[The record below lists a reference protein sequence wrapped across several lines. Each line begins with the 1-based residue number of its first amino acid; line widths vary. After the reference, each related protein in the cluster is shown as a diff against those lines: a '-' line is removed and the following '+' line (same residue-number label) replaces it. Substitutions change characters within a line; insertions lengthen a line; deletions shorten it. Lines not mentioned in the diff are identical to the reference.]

1 MGNFVNERD
10 DSITATSITT
20 QQLLQAVKGF
30 IAETVTPA
38 LSDRNQFNARVA
50 ANVIGIVQR
59 EQALGPALSA
69 LDNAAFSQWIP
80 DGAPD
85 KDVVPQISQAI
96 AKRTIEPDTAFLDY
110 LKQRQLLLSAINN
123 PRYANRAAAA
133 ERWRY
138 LDTDAHSAADKR

>member
-10 DSITATSITT
+10 DSITANSVTS

-69 LDNAAFSQWIP
+69 LDNAAFSRWIP

-85 KDVVPQISQAI
+85 KDIVPQISQAI

-133 ERWRY
+133 EKWRY
-138 LDTDAHSAADKR
+138 LDTDTHSAADKR

>member
-1 MGNFVNERD
+1 MGNFVTERD
-10 DSITATSITT
+10 DSITANSVTS

-59 EQALGPALSA
+59 EEALGPALSA

-85 KDVVPQISQAI
+85 KDIVPQISQAI
-96 AKRTIEPDTAFLDY
+96 AKGTIEPDTAFLDY

-133 ERWRY
+133 EKWRY

>member
-1 MGNFVNERD
+1 MNERD
-10 DSITATSITT
+10 DSITATNVTS

-30 IAETVTPA
+30 IAETVIPA

-80 DGAPD
+80 DWAPD
-85 KDVVPQISQAI
+85 QDVVPQISQAI

-123 PRYANRAAAA
+123 PRYANRAIAA
-133 ERWRY
+133 EKWRH
-138 LDTDAHSAADKR
+138 LNTDTDSASDIR

>member
-1 MGNFVNERD
+1 MTERD
-10 DSITATSITT
+10 DSITATSVTS

-69 LDNAAFSQWIP
+69 LDNAAFSKWIP

-133 ERWRY
+133 EKWRY
-138 LDTDAHSAADKR
+138 LDTNTRPAEDTR

>member
-1 MGNFVNERD
+1 MTERD
-10 DSITATSITT
+10 DSITATSVTS

-30 IAETVTPA
+30 IAETVTPE

-59 EQALGPALSA
+59 EQALGPALLA
-69 LDNAAFSQWIP
+69 LDNAAFNKWIS

-133 ERWRY
+133 EKWRY

>member
-1 MGNFVNERD
+1 MGNFVTERD
-10 DSITATSITT
+10 DSITANSVTS

-38 LSDRNQFNARVA
+38 LSDRDQFNARVA

-85 KDVVPQISQAI
+85 KDIVPQISQAI

>member
-1 MGNFVNERD
+1 MTELD
-10 DSITATSITT
+10 ESITATHVTS
-20 QQLLQAVKGF
+20 QELLQAVKGF
-30 IAETVTPA
+30 LAETVTPA
-38 LSDRNQFNARVA
+38 LNDRDQFNARVA

-59 EQALGPALSA
+59 EQALGPRLSA
-69 LDNAAFSQWIP
+69 LDHAAFSKWIP

-85 KDVVPQISQAI
+85 KDIVPQISQAI

-133 ERWRY
+133 EKWRY
-138 LDTDAHSAADKR
+138 LDTDTHSAADTR

>member
-1 MGNFVNERD
+1 MGNFVTERD
-10 DSITATSITT
+10 DSITATSVTS

-69 LDNAAFSQWIP
+69 LDNAAFSKWIP

-138 LDTDAHSAADKR
+138 LDTDAHSAADTR

>member
-1 MGNFVNERD
+1 MGNFVTERD
-10 DSITATSITT
+10 DSITATSVTA

-59 EQALGPALSA
+59 EEALGPALSA
-69 LDNAAFSQWIP
+69 LDNAAFSRWIP

-85 KDVVPQISQAI
+85 KDIVPQISQAI

-133 ERWRY
+133 EKWRY

>member
-1 MGNFVNERD
+1 MGNFVTERD
-10 DSITATSITT
+10 DSITANSVTS

-38 LSDRNQFNARVA
+38 LSDRDQFNARVA

-59 EQALGPALSA
+59 EEALGPALSA
-69 LDNAAFSQWIP
+69 LDNAAFRKWIP

-85 KDVVPQISQAI
+85 KDIVPQISQAI

>member
-1 MGNFVNERD
+1 MGNFVTERD
-10 DSITATSITT
+10 DSITANSVTS

-59 EQALGPALSA
+59 EEALGPALSA
-69 LDNAAFSQWIP
+69 LDNAAFSRWIP

-85 KDVVPQISQAI
+85 KDIVPQISQAI
-96 AKRTIEPDTAFLDY
+96 AKRTIEPDTACLDY

-133 ERWRY
+133 EKWRY
-138 LDTDAHSAADKR
+138 LDTDAHSAADTR

>member
-1 MGNFVNERD
+1 MGNFVTERD
-10 DSITATSITT
+10 DSITANSVTS

-69 LDNAAFSQWIP
+69 LDNAAFRKWIP

>member
-10 DSITATSITT
+10 DSITATSITS

-38 LSDRNQFNARVA
+38 LSNRDQFNARVA

-69 LDNAAFSQWIP
+69 LDNAAFRKWIP

-133 ERWRY
+133 EKWRY
-138 LDTDAHSAADKR
+138 LDTNTHSAADKR

>member
-1 MGNFVNERD
+1 MGNFVTERD
-10 DSITATSITT
+10 DSITANSVTS

-59 EQALGPALSA
+59 EEALGPALSA
-69 LDNAAFSQWIP
+69 LDNAAFSRWIP

-85 KDVVPQISQAI
+85 KDIVPQISQAI

-133 ERWRY
+133 EKWSY

>member
-1 MGNFVNERD
+1 MGNFVTERD
-10 DSITATSITT
+10 DSITATSVTS

-59 EQALGPALSA
+59 EEALGPALSA
-69 LDNAAFSQWIP
+69 LDNAAFSRWIP

-85 KDVVPQISQAI
+85 KDIVPQISQAI

-133 ERWRY
+133 EKWRY

>member
-1 MGNFVNERD
+1 MGNFVTERD
-10 DSITATSITT
+10 DSITANSVTS

-59 EQALGPALSA
+59 EEALGPALSA
-69 LDNAAFSQWIP
+69 LDNAAFRKWIP

-133 ERWRY
+133 EKWRY

>member
-1 MGNFVNERD
+1 MGNFVTERD
-10 DSITATSITT
+10 DSITATSVTS

-69 LDNAAFSQWIP
+69 LDNAAFSRWIP

-85 KDVVPQISQAI
+85 KDIVPQISQAI

-133 ERWRY
+133 EKWRY

>member
-1 MGNFVNERD
+1 MTERD
-10 DSITATSITT
+10 DSITATSVTS

-69 LDNAAFSQWIP
+69 LDNAAFNKWIS
-80 DGAPD
+80 DGAPN

-96 AKRTIEPDTAFLDY
+96 AKRTIEPADTAFLDY

-133 ERWRY
+133 EKWRY
-138 LDTDAHSAADKR
+138 LDTDAHSAADTR

>member
-10 DSITATSITT
+10 DSITATSITS

-59 EQALGPALSA
+59 EEALGPALSA
-69 LDNAAFSQWIP
+69 LDNAAFSRWIP

-133 ERWRY
+133 EKWRY

>member
-1 MGNFVNERD
+1 MGNFVTERD
-10 DSITATSITT
+10 DSITANSVTS

-59 EQALGPALSA
+59 EEALGPALSA

-85 KDVVPQISQAI
+85 QDVVPQISQAI

-133 ERWRY
+133 EKWRY

>member
-1 MGNFVNERD
+1 MGTFVTERD
-10 DSITATSITT
+10 DSITANSVTS

-59 EQALGPALSA
+59 EEALGPALSA
-69 LDNAAFSQWIP
+69 LDNAAFSRWIP

-85 KDVVPQISQAI
+85 KDIVPQISQAI

>member
-1 MGNFVNERD
+1 MGNFVTKRD
-10 DSITATSITT
+10 DSITATSVTS

-69 LDNAAFSQWIP
+69 LDNAAFSKWIP
-80 DGAPD
+80 NGAPD

-123 PRYANRAAAA
+123 PRYANRVVAA
-133 ERWRY
+133 EKWRY
-138 LDTDAHSAADKR
+138 LTTDIDPVVDTR

>member
-1 MGNFVNERD
+1 MGNFVTERD
-10 DSITATSITT
+10 DSTTATSVTS

-30 IAETVTPA
+30 LAETVTPA
-38 LSDRNQFNARVA
+38 LNDRDQFNARVA

-69 LDNAAFSQWIP
+69 LDNAAFSKWIP

-85 KDVVPQISQAI
+85 QDVVPQISQAI

-133 ERWRY
+133 EKWRY
-138 LDTDAHSAADKR
+138 LDTDAHSAADTR

>member
-1 MGNFVNERD
+1 MGNFVTERD
-10 DSITATSITT
+10 DSITANSVTS

-59 EQALGPALSA
+59 EEALGPALSA
-69 LDNAAFSQWIP
+69 LDNAAFSRWIP

-85 KDVVPQISQAI
+85 EDIVPQISQAI

-133 ERWRY
+133 EKWRY

>member
-1 MGNFVNERD
+1 MTERD
-10 DSITATSITT
+10 DSITATSVTS

-69 LDNAAFSQWIP
+69 LDNAAFSKWIS
-80 DGAPD
+80 DRAPD

-133 ERWRY
+133 EKWHY
-138 LDTDAHSAADKR
+138 LDTHTNSAEDTR